1 MLLTRFFNFIC
12 GYLIITVTG
21 AYPERFLNVCKSRH
35 ILIWD
40 VFTCSSQMMRCSIS
54 LRGFRLLRPIA
65 RKTGV
70 HIKIIEKRGFPIL
83 FSRLKKRMWFL
94 VGFALCL
101 CLMII
106 LNQFIWKLEITGC
119 ENVSAAYVK
128 EKLTECGLTEG
139 AFRPYINEKKLQ
151 TKMLIKTP
159 ELAWL
164 WVDKSG
170 SKVTVQVKERVLP
183 PQMYDPTAFCN
194 LIAAKDG
201 VIDSMIVRNGEPMV
215 SLGDTVSKG
224 DLLVSGLIV
233 SDKGIPPRQI
243 QSDGEIYARVWYEKT
258 KAFSLFSPQKKE
270 TGKKEKKYT
279 LHLFGWHIPLFRHSA
294 PDYAEF
300 SSETKEH
307 EFSLFGRYLG
317 IGVTVT
323 EFVEQLTIYEKLTP
337 ESIVEN
343 GAVEL
348 LAAIDETTAPNA
360 KRTDSRIL
368 HTMIDDET
376 VEITVIAEYIE
387 DIAEKTQIKNE

>member
-1 MLLTRFFNFIC
+1 MLLTRLFNFFR
-12 GYLIITVTG
+12 GYLVITISG
-21 AYPERFLNVCKSRH
+21 AYPERFLNVCKNRH

-40 VFTCSSQMMRCSIS
+40 VFTCSSQMIRCSIS
-54 LRGFRLLRPIA
+54 LRGFRLIRPIA
-65 RKTGV
+65 RKTDV
-70 HIKIIEKRGFPIL
+70 HVKIIEKCGFPIL
-83 FSRLKKRMWFL
+83 LTQFKKRKWFL
-94 VGFALCL
+94 LGFAFCLLC
-101 CLMII
+101 MII

-128 EKLTECGLTEG
+128 EKLAECGLTEG

-183 PQMYDPTAFCN
+183 PEMYDPNAFCN

-258 KAFSLFSPQKKE
+258 KAFSLFSPQKRE
-270 TGKKEKKYT
+270 TGRKEKKYT
-279 LHLFGWHIPLFRHSA
+279 LHLFGWHIPLFRNA
-294 PDYAEF
+294 KPDFAEF
-300 SSETKEH
+300 SNETKEH
-307 EFSLFGRYLG
+307 EVSLFGHFLG
-317 IGVTVT
+317 IGISCTT
-323 EFVEQLTIYEKLTP
+323 FVEQVTEYEKLTT

-343 GAVEL
+343 GAIEL

-360 KRTDSRIL
+360 ERSHARQLFVMLPFSARVIVTLPVSRR
-368 HTMIDDET
+368 
-376 VEITVIAEYIE
+376 IAS
-387 DIAEKTQIKNE
+387 